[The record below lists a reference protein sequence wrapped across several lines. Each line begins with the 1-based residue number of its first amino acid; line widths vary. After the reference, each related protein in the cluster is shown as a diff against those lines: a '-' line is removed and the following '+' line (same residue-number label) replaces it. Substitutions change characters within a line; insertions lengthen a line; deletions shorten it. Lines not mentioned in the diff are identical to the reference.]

1 MELSPEER
9 QRIYPEQK
17 TRTGTR
23 QRLQQELSIKPKKS
37 GRLRWWLIAIFGLIL
52 LGSLLEYKDKPPPAQ
67 KISAQIE
74 SEAEATK
81 APHDTCNAKLQ
92 RAKELGMLYDVGIRE
107 AGIQVLVGPTYFTV
121 PIDEKKEFAEVV
133 NCVLLK
139 GAGGGIAFD
148 LVHWQTG
155 TRVARW
161 NGYHLDV
168 D

>member
-9 QRIYPEQK
+9 QRTYLEEK
-17 TRTGTR
+17 ARAETR
-23 QRLQQELSIKPKKS
+23 QPLQQELSIKPKKS
-37 GRLRWWLIAIFGLIL
+37 GRLGFWLIAIFGLIL

-121 PIDEKKEFAEVV
+121 LIDEKKEFAEVV

-155 TRVARW
+155 KRVARW
-161 NGYHLDV
+161 NGYQLDV

>member
-17 TRTGTR
+17 TRTETR

-81 APHDTCNAKLQ
+81 APHDACNAKLQ

-133 NCVLLK
+133 NCVLLN

-155 TRVARW
+155 KRVARW
-161 NGYHLDV
+161 NGYQLDV

>member
-17 TRTGTR
+17 TRTETR

-37 GRLRWWLIAIFGLIL
+37 GHLRWWLIAIFGLIL

-81 APHDTCNAKLQ
+81 APHDACNAKLQ
-92 RAKELGMLYDVGIRE
+92 RAKELDMLYDVGVRE

-133 NCVLLK
+133 NCVLLN

-155 TRVARW
+155 KRVARW
-161 NGYHLDV
+161 NGYQLDV

>member
-1 MELSPEER
+1 MELSPEEQ
-9 QRIYPEQK
+9 QRTYLEEK
-17 TRTGTR
+17 ARAETR
-23 QRLQQELSIKPKKS
+23 QPLQQELSIKPKKS
-37 GRLRWWLIAIFGLIL
+37 GRLGFWLIAIFGLIL

-67 KISAQIE
+67 KTSAQIE

-81 APHDTCNAKLQ
+81 APHDACNAKLQ
-92 RAKELGMLYDVGIRE
+92 KAKELDMLYDVGVRG

-121 PIDEKKEFAEVV
+121 PIDEKKGFAEVV